1 MIIKTEKY
9 YRNILLYFIY
19 ILSIFYNFIFLLL
32 INRVNIITEIIF
44 FILFIVSLFY
54 CIFTYF
60 LNFKIKRVLFHRI
73 LLEQECMKIYDTFPK
88 IGIKIPKEQV
98 VYFKDVLKCEAGEM
112 TYKRKKNKLFRF
124 PFYLRGKELD
134 LRDNTFNINNY
145 FVIRM
150 KDSSEKCVR
159 YFNCYSKEDQREII
173 KKIGIEKCSDWK
185 YLFPKSR

>member
-9 YRNILLYFIY
+9 CKNIFLYFLY
-19 ILSIFYNFIFLLL
+19 ILSLFYNFIFLIHCNK
-32 INRVNIITEIIF
+32 INNIVEIIF
-44 FILFIVSLFY
+44 FIVSSVY

-60 LNFKIKRVLFHRI
+60 LNFKIKRVLFHKI
-73 LLEQECMKIYDTFPK
+73 LLEQEYMKIYDTFPK

-98 VYFKDVLKCEAGEM
+98 VYFKDILKCEIGKT

-124 PFYLRGKELD
+124 PFYWASTQ
-134 LRDNTFNINNY
+134 LRDNTLNVNNY

-173 KKIGIEKCSDWK
+173 KKIGIEKCSDWN
-185 YLFPKSR
+185 YLFSKSS